1 MTKSIAGALLPV
13 AVLLAAPWLHA
24 QPYPSR
30 PVRLVVP
37 FPPGGAVDIVGRT
50 LGAELAAALG
60 QPFVIDNRSGA
71 AGVIGTEYVAR
82 AAPDGYTLLAVSS
95 GHATNPTMFPKIPFN
110 TERDFAP
117 ISLVASSSYML
128 ATHPS
133 MPARSVRELIA
144 LAKSRPRQLDFAGG
158 STGSLPHL
166 SGELFKLMAGVQM
179 TYVSYKGS
187 AQVTVAVLGGEVPLM
202 FSNMLAIMPFV
213 QSGRLRALGVTS
225 LKRVAGAPEV
235 PTIAESGLPGYEVA
249 GWYGLL
255 APAATPRDIVARLS
269 AQVGVAMRVPDVV
282 KRYTSEGADPVGST
296 PEQFAEVIARDI
308 VKWARVI
315 RAAGARVD

>member
-269 AQVGVAMRVPDVV
+269 AQVGVAMRAPDVV

>member
-1 MTKSIAGALLPV
+1 MKPTRMILCAAALLLAPV
-13 AVLLAAPWLHA
+13 LNA
-24 QPYPSR
+24 QPYPSK

-71 AGVIGTEYVAR
+71 AGVIGSEFVAR

-95 GHATNPTMFPKIPFN
+95 GHATNPTMFPKIPYN

-117 ISLVASSSYML
+117 VSLVASSSYML
-128 ATHPS
+128 VTHPS
-133 MPARSVRELIA
+133 VPARSVRELIA
-144 LAKSRPRQLDFAGG
+144 FAKAHPRQLDFAGG

-179 TYVSYKGS
+179 TYVPYKGS
-187 AQVTVAVLGGEVPLM
+187 AQVTTGVLGGEVPLM

-213 QSGRLRALGVTS
+213 QTGRLRALGVTS
-225 LKRVAGAPEV
+225 PKRVAGAPAV

-249 GWYGLL
+249 GWYGLV
-255 APAATPRDIVARLS
+255 APAATPKEIVARLS
-269 AQVGVAMRVPDVV
+269 AQVSAAMRAPDVV
-282 KRYTSEGADPVGST
+282 KRYSTEGADPVGST
-296 PEQFAEVIARDI
+296 PELFAEVITRDI
-308 VKWARVI
+308 AKWAKVI
-315 RAAGARVD
+315 RAAGAKVE

>member
-269 AQVGVAMRVPDVV
+269 AQVGVAMRAPDVV

-296 PEQFAEVIARDI
+296 PELFAEVIARDI